1 MLKFKAVGGTG
12 GPKDPPPGGKTSG
25 KAKKGKNKK

>member
-1 MLKFKAVGGTG
+1 MKKHCVVGGTG

-25 KAKKGKNKK
+25 KTKKGKGKK